1 MQTRCPTCDTI
12 YRVLPRQLA
21 VAGGWV
27 RCSLCHE
34 VFHGY
39 ENRIHD
45 DRPPPPDGN
54 DDPTLPHFSAMPG
67 APATPAPVAPGE
79 PFPPPLA
86 EAWQTPPPRPSAA
99 RRLGGALLLLLALGG
114 LLAQAGWH
122 WRGTL
127 LALPETA
134 PWMQQLCTGLDC
146 RLPPP
151 RDLAQIELLSRDIRQ
166 HPARNGALLI
176 TATLV
181 NRATFAQPW
190 PLLEVS
196 LSDLTGRSTALRR
209 FTPAEYLEPAIAAA
223 SMPQG
228 QPRTVVLEVRD
239 PGVEA
244 ISFRFEFL

>member
-12 YRVLPRQLA
+12 YRVQPRQLA

-27 RCSLCHE
+27 RCSVCNE

-39 ENRIHD
+39 ENRIAD
-45 DRPPPPDGN
+45 DRPPPAEGN
-54 DDPTLPHFSAMPG
+54 DDPTLPHFTALPG
-67 APATPAPVAPGE
+67 APATPKPVAQDE
-79 PFPPPLA
+79 SYPPPLA
-86 EAWQTPPPRPSAA
+86 ETWQAPPKPSTA
-99 RRLGGALLLLLALGG
+99 RRLGWTLLLLLALGA

-122 WRGTL
+122 WRTTL

-134 PWMQQLCTGLDC
+134 HWAQELCAAVDC

-166 HPARNGALLI
+166 HPARSGALLI
-176 TATLV
+176 TATLI
-181 NRATFAQPW
+181 NRAAFAQPW
-190 PLLEVS
+190 PQLEIS
-196 LSDLTGRSTALRR
+196 LSDLTGRTTALRR

-223 SMPQG
+223 PMPQG
-228 QPRTVVLEVRD
+228 QPRTVVLEVHD
-239 PGVEA
+239 PGVDA

>member
-27 RCSLCHE
+27 RCSRCNE

-45 DRPPPPDGN
+45 DRPPPAEGN
-54 DDPTLPHFSAMPG
+54 DDPTLPHFSALPG
-67 APATPAPVAPGE
+67 APAMPQPVAADAQ
-79 PFPPPLA
+79 FPPPLA
-86 EAWQTPPPRPSAA
+86 ETWQAPPPRPSLAS
-99 RRLGGALLLLLALGG
+99 RLGWTLLLLLALAG
-114 LLAQAGWH
+114 LLAQAAWH
-122 WRGTL
+122 WRAAL
-127 LALPETA
+127 LELPETA
-134 PWMQQLCTGLDC
+134 AWAQRLCAELDC

-166 HPARNGALLI
+166 HPARGGALLI

-181 NRATFAQPW
+181 NRAPFAQPW
-190 PLLEVS
+190 PLLEIS
-196 LSDLTGRSTALRR
+196 LSDLTGRGTALRR
-209 FTPAEYLEPAIAAA
+209 FAPAEYLEPGVAAA
-223 SMPQG
+223 PMPQG
-228 QPRTVVLEVRD
+228 QPRTVVLEVQD
-239 PGVEA
+239 PGVDA